1 MKLRLLFAV
10 LGAAASAFGARV
22 TEAPADGRTSATPV
36 LQREIDALSAAG
48 GGTLVLP
55 DGDYLVAQLAL
66 KSGVTL
72 HLRENAV
79 LLASTNHLDYGLG
92 SGTHGRLA
100 VVCAEGAEDIGI
112 IGEGRI
118 DGRGD
123 AHGISEEGHDRWRLV
138 HFRRCKSARVVGVTL
153 ENSNYWSVFFDQCDG
168 VLAKDVKIHAQTNKN
183 NDGFD
188 IESKNVVIETCEID
202 SDDDAI
208 CFKNSDPDFVVENC
222 EVKECK
228 ISSHCNF
235 IKFGT
240 ASHGIFRDI
249 DVHDCTVVARGGGV
263 RDWTKS
269 GQGVPDRHWGV
280 SGIALEVVD
289 GGGLERVKVRN
300 IDVRGG
306 VICPIFIRLGE
317 RNLHPGRREPF
328 LRDVLI
334 ENVIYTG
341 YAYSTQPIFVSGVPG
356 RRIRDVTIR
365 NVALAMLARGQAGD
379 EQIIVPEREKAYPDI
394 HEFVPRFPCWGA
406 FVRHAENIRF
416 ENFLPRLHGGDDPRP
431 MAKTGDDTANVVFV
445 TDDWQNP
452 SVNSRNRLPPRTYS
466 VPLAD
471 ETAPLTDDL
480 DFDSPY
486 RLSLNGAWK
495 ISWTGDPARRIRG
508 FEAPVFDDSGWA
520 TIDVPSCVEMRGFGT
535 PGYVNTRYP
544 HANRPPFVLD
554 VGSRTRDYNPV
565 SSYRRTFAVPESW
578 KGRRVILRF
587 DGVYSAYNV
596 WVNGR
601 AVGYA
606 EDAKLPSE
614 FDITE
619 CLDFSNVSN
628 VLAVEVFRW
637 SDGSYLEDQ
646 DMFRFSGIFRDVSL
660 WSMPADGIWDFRT
673 NAKLKIEDGKCEE
686 ASLSVEGI
694 GGEWSAKLYDAGGKP
709 VAALDSRLS
718 TFDFQPSALPRLW
731 SAEDPYLYTLVVR
744 KGDDIRA
751 RRIGFKE
758 QKIVGNRLLV
768 NGRPIKFKGVNRHD
782 VSPEN
787 GRTVSLA
794 EMTRDAELMKRYNF
808 NTVRTAHYPNHR
820 LWYDLCDRY
829 GLYVC
834 AEANVEGFG
843 PGIYRED
850 GLGDD
855 PRWADSIVERNMR
868 HVVFYRN
875 HPSVTFW
882 SLGNETSHGCNFQR
896 AIREVKALD
905 PSRPIHWEAGNREAD
920 VDSIMYPEVAWLER
934 RGKLGEGLVER
945 MGEPWDANR
954 CTWGVRRQ
962 SKNKVS
968 FLCEYAHAMGNAV
981 GNLQEYW
988 DVFYRYDSLSGG
1000 CIWDWIDQTVW
1011 KAIDPDA
1018 LGATRLAAYGGDH
1031 DEEPNDGPFCCNG
1044 VIGSDRRVSPKLIE
1058 AGHVLQNLIVRR
1070 AGEGF
1075 ELENRNEFVSSACFD
1090 GRWEVLADG
1099 RAIASG
1105 AFAVPDAAPRC
1116 RAPLALPDAVTAARG
1131 LSGEVLLNVSFLTR
1145 TAMPWA
1151 PAGWRVASD
1160 QLTLQ
1165 AATRPVPPAAFRP
1178 TVVSEAQKVT
1188 VRAAATTAVFDRR
1201 TGTLASLT
1209 MDGREILSSEPAVSP
1224 PGASLTWLRAFT
1236 DNDHRV
1242 RKAVLAAGLT
1252 QINRR
1257 ALPIETTETGVR
1269 TRVSVTTMKSAGY
1282 NLAIDWTFD
1291 AAGGVSATSR
1301 AEPFGSFPMRIP
1313 RLGLSWRLSD
1323 ELEHVRYYGRGPWE
1337 NYVDRQ
1343 TGSFLGCYET
1353 TVSDLYVDYARP
1365 QDNGYRCDVR
1375 WYELTDGNG
1384 RGVRIS
1390 GSQPL
1395 FVQALRYGWEDLE
1408 FARHRNGES
1417 RRSALPAPRR
1427 EVRLNT
1433 DVRQLGLGG
1442 ASCGPDALEKYAFD
1456 PKETVSWTVRLE
1468 PASAARKGAK

>member
-79 LLASTNHLDYGLG
+79 LIASTNHLDDG
-92 SGTHGRLA
+92 

-118 DGRGD
+118 DGRGG
-123 AHGISEEGHDRWRLV
+123 AYGVVFSN
-138 HFRRCKSARVVGVTL
+138 CKSARVVGVTL
-153 ENSNYWSVFFDQCDG
+153 VNSKDWRASFARCDG
-168 VLAKDVKIHAQTNKN
+168 VQVKDVKTQGDASAGGLHIA
-183 NDGFD
+183 
-188 IESKNVVIETCEID
+188 SKNVIVETSEIVTTG
-202 SDDDAI
+202 DAI
-208 CFKNSDPDFVVENC
+208 SISSGDSKDEVENC
-222 EVKECK
+222 EVKECT
-228 ISSHCNF
+228 IASRADFIRVSS
-235 IKFGT
+235 T
-240 ASHGIFRDI
+240 RPGIVRKVH
-249 DVHDCTVVARGGGV
+249 VHDCTLVAPKDGADGR
-263 RDWTKS
+263 
-269 GQGVPDRHWGV
+269 WGR
-280 SGIALEVVD
+280 SALAVEVAD
-289 GGGLERVKVRN
+289 GGLEQVKVRN
-300 IDVRGG
+300 IDVRDGVSCLLAMRLDGG
-306 VICPIFIRLGE
+306 MREGC
-317 RNLHPGRREPF
+317 EPF

-334 ENVIYTG
+334 ENVNYGI
-341 YAYSTQPIFVSGVPG
+341 YAYSTQPVSLSGVPG
-356 RRIRDVTIR
+356 RRIKDVTIR
-365 NVALAMLARGQAGD
+365 NVAAAFKACD
-379 EQIIVPEREKAYPDI
+379 ES
-394 HEFVPRFPCWGA
+394 PCWGA

-431 MAKTGDDTANVVFV
+431 RTKTDDDTANVVFE
-445 TDDWQNP
+445 TDDWQDP
-452 SVNSRNRLPPRTYS
+452 AVNSRNRLPARTYS
-466 VPLAD
+466 VPLENEA
-471 ETAPLTDDL
+471 AALTDEL
-480 DFDSPY
+480 DFESPY
-486 RLSLNGAWK
+486 RQSLNGMWK
-495 ISWTGDPARRIRG
+495 ISWVGDPARRVRG
-508 FEAPVFDDSGWA
+508 FEAPDFDDSTWA
-520 TIDVPSCVEMRGFGT
+520 TIDVPSCVETRGFGV

-554 VGSRTRDYNPV
+554 VESLTGDYNPV
-565 SSYRRTFAVPESW
+565 SSYRRTFTVPESW

-596 WVNGR
+596 WVNGHK
-601 AVGYA
+601 VGYA

-614 FDITE
+614 FDVTE
-619 CLDFSNVSN
+619 YLNGATN
-628 VLAVEVFRW
+628 LLAVEVFRW

-646 DMFRFSGIFRDVSL
+646 DMFRFSGIFRDVSI

-673 NAKLKIEDGKCEE
+673 NAKLKIENGKCEE

-794 EMTRDAELMKRYNF
+794 EMMRDAELMKRYNF

-1018 LGATRLAAYGGDH
+1018 RGATRLAAYGGDH

-1442 ASCGPDALEKYAFD
+1442 AACGPDALEKYAFD